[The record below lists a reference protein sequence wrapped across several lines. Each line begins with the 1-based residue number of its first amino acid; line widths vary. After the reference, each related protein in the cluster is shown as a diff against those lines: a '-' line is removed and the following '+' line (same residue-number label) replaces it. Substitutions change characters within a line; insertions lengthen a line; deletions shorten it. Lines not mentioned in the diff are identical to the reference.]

1 MVNSKK
7 HDKRLL
13 EVGRTEKQ
21 HGCFSISPVTVQ
33 KFAKLYQWCVRLST
47 EQGEE
52 NYIWTFDTMQLLNR
66 LRITRGNL
74 IAVIGLQG
82 SGKTALRQALWC
94 ELEKNRKKVLCFK
107 WGSLDSEL
115 LNLDYDVDDILK
127 RLLDTYDVYGLA
139 RKLKI
144 SHLTIE
150 SFLKG
155 ELVGSEEKAIKHLI
169 LKHASKEERREA
181 EKYALLDAIQTRDVI
196 LIDFPDYS
204 KTNQSQMIRDLDEFS
219 KWWENLVAKDDITY
233 AHKVNVVV
241 FFQKELFAG
250 HFLFGKFDV
259 FELKPMDSALL
270 TQILKHNCGGIE
282 PFTKEALE
290 YLARLS
296 RGIIRR
302 FKKYVRICLEKA
314 IQHGCCTIS
323 VDNVKQWIGIEQ
335 LEKDM
340 ELELMN
346 VFSRQK
352 ELRRLSIIVL
362 QLLNEKKAI
371 PQNDLAEEVFDGNK
385 VRCSRLLDKLEAW
398 GYISREW
405 ESTKE
410 ARRKIVRLRE
420 VC

>member
-21 HGCFSISPVTVQ
+21 HSHFAISVNTQ
-33 KFAKLYQWCVRLST
+33 KNFQKLYQWCVRLST

-52 NYIWTFDTMQLLNR
+52 DYVWTWDAVQLANR
-66 LRITRGNL
+66 LITTRGNL
-74 IAVIGLQG
+74 VAVIGLQG
-82 SGKTALRQALWC
+82 SGKTALRQALWARL
-94 ELEKNRKKVLCFK
+94 LEHNKKVLCFK
-107 WGSLDSEL
+107 WGSLNPEL
-115 LNLDYDVDDILK
+115 LNLDYDIEDILT
-127 RLLDTYDVYGLA
+127 RLMNTFNEYELA

-144 SHLTIE
+144 NPTTLE
-150 SFLKG
+150 LLQKG
-155 ELVGSEEKAIKHLI
+155 ELTPQEEKTLKPLI
-169 LKHASKEERREA
+169 LKLASREERREI
-181 EKYALLDAIQTRDVI
+181 ERCALLDAIQTNDVI

-204 KTNQSQMIRDLDEFS
+204 KTNQAQMVRDLDKFA
-219 KWWENLVAKDDITY
+219 KWWESLVAADTENIYT
-233 AHKVNVVV
+233 HNVNLVV
-241 FFQKELFAG
+241 FFQKELFSG

-259 FELKPMDSALL
+259 FELKPMDSLL
-270 TQILKHNCGGIE
+270 LMQIMKRNCGGIE
-282 PFTKEALE
+282 PFTVEALK
-290 YLARLS
+290 YLAGLS
-296 RGIIRR
+296 RGIIR
-302 FKKYVRICLEKA
+302 FKKYVKICLEKSF
-314 IQHGCCTIS
+314 QHGYCSIS
-323 VDNVKQWIGIEQ
+323 PDLAKQWIGIEQ

-340 ELELMN
+340 ELELMDI
-346 VFSRQK
+346 FPRQR

-410 ARRKIVRLRE
+410 ARRKIVRLRG